1 MSENAKGL
9 QSTVRLPYLQVCL
22 SIENISHRAF
32 QMCFYLKHVI
42 SFGPLIF
49 LQNQIKDLKK
59 KSKTEKQHTQTHP
72 YAQPLFSK
80 NTPNLQDISD

>member
-1 MSENAKGL
+1 
-9 QSTVRLPYLQVCL
+9 
-22 SIENISHRAF
+22 
-32 QMCFYLKHVI
+32 MCFYLKHVI